1 MKDRRDYLIAALVGA
16 LLFVTGVWLGTSDLL
31 SESILPA
38 ANAQG
43 FDPEAPVVDDGSGAA
58 ASGAGNPNI
67 GININNN
74 PNSNI
79 TGRGTSASFGSDS
92 NSNNRFV
99 AVTSPIGSGE
109 SVLFV
114 LDAKTDQLAVYQYVR
129 RKGLRFVAGR
139 KVDYDLKISGYQ
151 DISEFSRNEMRR
163 LYEKEKS
170 REAAK
175 AVKAAKKKTK

>member
-1 MKDRRDYLIAALVGA
+1 MKDRKDTLIAVLAGA
-16 LLFVTGVWLGTSDLL
+16 LLLVIGAWIGQSTTS
-31 SESILPA
+31 IIPA
-38 ANAQG
+38 ANAQGTG

-58 ASGAGNPNI
+58 NGAPGI
-67 GININNN
+67 GINITNN
-74 PNSNI
+74 PNARPAAARGM
-79 TGRGTSASFGSDS
+79 TGSYASDS

-139 KVDYDLKISGYQ
+139 KVDYDLRISGYQ
-151 DISEFSRNEMRR
+151 DISEYTRGEMRR

-175 AVKAAKKKTK
+175 AVKGKKTK

>member
-1 MKDRRDYLIAALVGA
+1 MKDRRDILIAVLAGA
-16 LLFVTGVWLGTSDLL
+16 LILMTGVWLGQSGLL
-31 SESILPA
+31 GESILPA
-38 ANAQG
+38 ANAQDG
-43 FDPEAPVVDDGSGAA
+43 FDPEAPVVDQPP
-58 ASGAGNPNI
+58 ASNGGNPGI
-67 GININNN
+67 GININNTGN
-74 PNSNI
+74 NGLS
-79 TGRGTSASFGSDS
+79 GRGGRTASYASDS

-170 REAAK
+170 RAAAE
-175 AVKAAKKKTK
+175 AVKAAKKKK